1 MDGNPLRDKAHRIM
15 NSMGN
20 RYVNRSDFVSALMI
34 SALSGLDFF
43 ALGTP
48 GTAKST
54 IIKEF
59 LYQHFDGNIFTATLD
74 RTTVTSRLVGNIHP
88 KKYMET
94 GIEEH
99 QTEGMIV
106 EADMAFVDEIFKGAK
121 GCREALLDILADR
134 TWKTIGKE
142 IQIPLLTMFS
152 ASNELPTDNEDAAFY
167 SRLQIRVYVDDLSD
181 SQSIATALWDE
192 QPEVD
197 AVRLSRQDILDARK
211 QIMDITISHDAKEV
225 ILGKI
230 LPELS
235 DLRVV
240 LDQRK
245 RNKAFGLRGSVIQ
258 TSAWLAGHSEVQMED
273 IMPARFAITGGPRD
287 FSDIRQILLQY
298 CTPAQ
303 AQRQSQLN
311 EALEKAAAIAQHP
324 EKYSDNDILSSVM
337 ELKGFSGDELDDND
351 RVSRIEY
358 QRSLASLY
366 LQRTG
371 GAKG

>member
-1 MDGNPLRDKAHRIM
+1 MEDNPLRDKAQRIM
-15 NSMGN
+15 ESVRN
-20 RYVNRSDFVSALMI
+20 RYINRTDFVEGMMI

-59 LYQHFDGNIFTATLD
+59 LNNHFDGKIFTATLD

-142 IQIPLLTMFS
+142 IPIPLLTMFS

-167 SRLQIRVYVDDLSD
+167 SRLQIRVYVEDLSD
-181 SQSIATALWDE
+181 SQSIAAALWAG
-192 QPEVD
+192 QPD
-197 AVRLSRQDILDARK
+197 IDPIALDRQDILNARK
-211 QIMDITISHDAKEV
+211 QIRDTKIPVDCMDI
-225 ILGKI
+225 ILERI
-230 LPELS
+230 LPELA
-235 DLRVV
+235 DLRVIM
-240 LDQRK
+240 DQRK
-245 RNKAFGLRGSVIQ
+245 RNKAFGLNGSVIQ
-258 TSAWLAGHSEVQMED
+258 TAAWLAGHSEVQMED
-273 IMPARFAITGGPRD
+273 IMAARFAITGGPRD
-287 FSDIRQILLQY
+287 FSDIRQILLQH
-298 CTPAQ
+298 CTPLKAR
-303 AQRQSQLN
+303 RQTELN
-311 EALEKAAAIAQHP
+311 EALEKAAGVAQHP
-324 EKYSDNDILSSVM
+324 EKYTDQDILDSVM
-337 ELKGFSGDELDDND
+337 ALKSFSTDDLDDTD
-351 RVSRIEY
+351 RVSRTEY
-358 QRSLASLY
+358 QRRLAGLY

-371 GAKG
+371 GAQE